1 MKKHV
6 SNFLTL
12 SIDDM
17 RTKKKHKSVV
27 RKNIFACLFSV
38 HNTISLSCHEQ
49 VCLTNLFC

>member
-27 RKNIFACLFSV
+27 RKNIFVCLFSV
-38 HNTISLSCHEQ
+38 HNTISLSRDKLI
-49 VCLTNLFC
+49 VLL